1 MDKNIRAKLF
11 MMFVVATIFSIF
23 ISFLFILCLENIYT
37 QQTTSNFIEILF
49 ILIALIVTLNLK
61 R

>member
-11 MMFVVATIFSIF
+11 MMFIITIIFSVIL
-23 ISFLFILCLENIYT
+23 SFLFILCLENIHT

-49 ILIALIVTLNLK
+49 LLVALIITLNLK

>member
-11 MMFVVATIFSIF
+11 MMFIITTIFSVIL
-23 ISFLFILCLENIYT
+23 SFLFILGLENIHT
-37 QQTTSNFIEILF
+37 QQTTTNFIEILF
-49 ILIALIVTLNLK
+49 LLVTLIITLNLK